1 MSSSL
6 IHQRLLE
13 RAAILLVSSYFLVV
27 ALFNRGTSLMLSIV
41 SFSLQF
47 RILTPSPNKL
57 RRNRR

>member
-6 IHQRLLE
+6 IHQRLE

-27 ALFNRGTSLMLSIV
+27 ALFNRGTSLMLSII

-47 RILTPSPNKL
+47 RILIPSPNKL